1 MKKIHG
7 VVDDPSQKLRCF
19 VQMDKYVQLEIFHSS
34 LLMMML
40 KIQTINGKI
49 KKKKPYR
56 IFFSLY
62 SGSLRP
68 EETVHQ
74 LLKMESWVV
83 IYFCL
88 EIHVVKEHSKGR
100 QGAWLHS
107 VELTPALLH
116 GIPCCRHTRSLRFQV
131 SQFSLINSLDRKQD
145 SSAVVFHRE

>member
-1 MKKIHG
+1 M
-7 VVDDPSQKLRCF
+7 
-19 VQMDKYVQLEIFHSS
+19 E
-34 LLMMML
+34 
-40 KIQTINGKI
+40 
-49 KKKKPYR
+49 KKKKKTYR